1 MNKRTWSFILVV
13 LMIASIMLGACA
25 QATPVPTTEAAPTQ
39 APQPTQA
46 PPTQAPPTEAPTAMP
61 PTEAPPTEAPSPTA
75 ATLGTADNP
84 IIVAFEPSA
93 TSQEITAGGQE
104 LLDLLSKETG
114 LTFKGVIPT
123 SYAALT
129 EAMGS
134 GNAQI
139 GWMAT
144 FAYILAHQKGF
155 ADVAL
160 ITNRFGSDHYG
171 AQFIARADAGFTPA
185 ADTPATDA
193 EIDTLLQFKGKRPC
207 YTDPQS
213 TSGYVIPLIF
223 LKKAGLNTDTDL
235 QPPVFAQG
243 HTQVVRAVYAG
254 GICDFGATYVDARS
268 GVTSDLPDVMD
279 KVVVIY
285 QTKALIPNDNM
296 SYAPDMPQ
304 DLRDKVTAAMLKIAD
319 TEDGKKALQDL
330 YQIGGLVQTDDTVY
344 DEFRSYLQA
353 SGVDLSQYVQ

>member
-1 MNKRTWSFILVV
+1 MKNRLTTLLVFIVIASFIL
-13 LMIASIMLGACA
+13 SACA
-25 QATPVPTTEAAPTQ
+25 TATTQ
-39 APQPTQA
+39 APAATNPPVATTPPTAVPTQK
-46 PPTQAPPTEAPTAMP
+46 
-61 PTEAPPTEAPSPTA
+61 A
-75 ATLGTADNP
+75 ALGTADNP
-84 IIVAFEPSA
+84 IVVAFEPSA

-104 LLDLLSKETG
+104 LLDLLSTETG

-144 FAYILAHQKGF
+144 FAYILAHQQGY

-171 AQFIARADAGFTPA
+171 AQFIARADAGFTA
-185 ADTPATDA
+185 AANTPATDA
-193 EIDTLLQFKGKRPC
+193 DISTLLQFKGKRPC
-207 YTDPQS
+207 FADPQS

-223 LKKAGLNTDTDL
+223 LKKAGLTDADIPT
-235 QPPVFAQG
+235 PVFTQG
-243 HTQVVRAVYAG
+243 HTQTVRAVYAG
-254 GICDFGATYVDARS
+254 GICDYGATFVDARS
-268 GVTSDLPDVMD
+268 SSTLTQDLPDVMD

-285 QTKALIPNDNM
+285 QTAALIPNDNM

-304 DLRDKVTAAMLKIAD
+304 DLRTQITAAMMKLYEEKTRVIAM
-319 TEDGKKALQDL
+319 TPMFSA
-330 YQIGGLVQTDDTVY
+330 
-344 DEFRSYLQA
+344 
-353 SGVDLSQYVQ
+353 

>member
-1 MNKRTWSFILVV
+1 MKKSLYLSLAVMTVIV
-13 LMIASIMLGACA
+13 LAVSACA
-25 QATPVPTTEAAPTQ
+25 PATTPAPTEPP
-39 APQPTQA
+39 APTQA
-46 PPTQAPPTEAPTAMP
+46 PPTVAPTEAPTEAPTAAMP
-61 PTEAPPTEAPSPTA
+61 EM
-75 ATLGTADNP
+75 GTADHP

-104 LLDLLSKETG
+104 LLDQLSKETG

-144 FAYILAHQKGF
+144 FAYIIAHQKGY

-171 AQFIARADAGFTPA
+171 SQFIANVDSGFTPA
-185 ADTPATDA
+185 ADTPATEA
-193 EIDTLLQFKGKRPC
+193 ELDTLLQFKGKTPC
-207 YTDPQS
+207 FADEQS
-213 TSGYVIPLIF
+213 TSGHVIPLIF
-223 LKKAGLNTDTDL
+223 LKKAGLTDADI
-235 QPPVFAQG
+235 PDPVYAGG
-243 HTQVVRAVYAG
+243 HTQVVQAIYDG
-254 GICDFGATYVDARS
+254 GTCDYGATFVDARS
-268 GVTSDLPDVMD
+268 NIAKDHADVND

-285 QTKALIPNDNM
+285 QTEALIPNDNM

-304 DLRDKVTAAMLKIAD
+304 DLRDQITAAMLKIAD
-319 TEDGKKALQDL
+319 TEDGKTALNDL
-330 YQIGGLVQTDDTVY
+330 YQIGGLVKVDDTAY
-344 DEFRSYLQA
+344 DQFRSYLEA
-353 SGVDLSQYVQ
+353 SGIDLSQYVK

>member
-1 MNKRTWSFILVV
+1 MKNRITTMLVFIVIASFIL
-13 LMIASIMLGACA
+13 SACA
-25 QATPVPTTEAAPTQ
+25 TATTVAPAATNPPVATTAPTTAPTPK
-39 APQPTQA
+39 AD
-46 PPTQAPPTEAPTAMP
+46 
-61 PTEAPPTEAPSPTA
+61 
-75 ATLGTADNP
+75 LGTADNP

-104 LLDLLSKETG
+104 LLDLLSTETG

-144 FAYILAHQKGF
+144 FAYILAHQKGY
-155 ADVAL
+155 AEVAL

-185 ADTPATDA
+185 ADVPATDA
-193 EIDTLLQFKGKRPC
+193 EITTLEQFKGMRPC
-207 YTDPQS
+207 FADPQS

-223 LKKAGLNTDTDL
+223 LKKAGLTDADIKT
-235 QPPVFAQG
+235 PVFTQG
-243 HTQVVRAVYAG
+243 HTQTVRAVYAG
-254 GICDFGATYVDARS
+254 GICDYGATFVDAR
-268 GVTSDLPDVMD
+268 TSSALAQDLPDVMD
-279 KVVVIY
+279 KVIIVY
-285 QTKALIPNDNM
+285 QTAALIPNDNM

-304 DLRDKVTAAMLKIAD
+304 NLRDQVTAAMLKIAD
-319 TEDGKKALQDL
+319 TEAGKTALNDL
-330 YQIGGLVQTDDTVY
+330 YQIGGLVQVDDTAY
-344 DEFRSYLQA
+344 DQFRSYLEA
-353 SGVDLSQYVQ
+353 SGIDLSQYVK

>member
-1 MNKRTWSFILVV
+1 VKNRLSTVLVFIIIASFIL
-13 LMIASIMLGACA
+13 SACA
-25 QATPVPTTEAAPTQ
+25 TATTQPPVATNPPVPTN
-39 APQPTQA
+39 
-46 PPTQAPPTEAPTAMP
+46 PPAPTATP
-61 PTEAPPTEAPSPTA
+61 KA
-75 ATLGTADNP
+75 ALGTADNP

-104 LLDLLSKETG
+104 LLDLLSQETG

-144 FAYILAHQKGF
+144 FAYILAHQQGY

-171 AQFIARADAGFTPA
+171 SQFIARADAGFTPA
-185 ADTPATDA
+185 ANTPATDA
-193 EIDTLLQFKGKRPC
+193 DISTLEQFKGKRPC
-207 YTDPQS
+207 FADPQS

-223 LKKAGLNTDTDL
+223 LKKAGLTDADIKT
-235 QPPVFAQG
+235 PVFTQG
-243 HTQVVRAVYAG
+243 HTQTVRAVYAG
-254 GICDFGATYVDARS
+254 GICDYGATFVDARTS
-268 GVTSDLPDVMD
+268 VTTDLPDVMD
-279 KVVVIY
+279 KVVVVF
-285 QTKALIPNDNM
+285 QTEAIIPNDNM

-304 DLRDKVTAAMLKIAD
+304 NLRDQITAAMLKIAG
-319 TEDGKKALQDL
+319 TEAGKKALNDL

-344 DEFRSYLQA
+344 DQFRSYLQA
-353 SGVDLSQYVQ
+353 SGIDLSQYVK

>member
-1 MNKRTWSFILVV
+1 VKNRLITVFAVIVIASFILT
-13 LMIASIMLGACA
+13 ACA
-25 QATPVPTTEAAPTQ
+25 SPTTQ
-39 APQPTQA
+39 APAATNPPAATTPPTAVPTQK
-46 PPTQAPPTEAPTAMP
+46 
-61 PTEAPPTEAPSPTA
+61 A
-75 ATLGTADNP
+75 ALGTADNP

-104 LLDLLSKETG
+104 LLDLLSQQTG

-144 FAYILAHQKGF
+144 FAYILAHQQGY

-185 ADTPATDA
+185 ANAPATDA
-193 EIDTLLQFKGKRPC
+193 DISTLAQFKGKRPC
-207 YTDPQS
+207 FADPQS

-223 LKKAGLNTDTDL
+223 LKKAGLTDKDT
-235 QPPVFAQG
+235 PTPVFTQG
-243 HTQVVRAVYAG
+243 HTQTVRAVYAG
-254 GICDFGATYVDARS
+254 GICDYGATFVDARS
-268 GVTSDLPDVMD
+268 SVSKDLPDVMD
-279 KVVVIY
+279 KVVVIF
-285 QTKALIPNDNM
+285 QTPALIPNDNM

-304 DLRDKVTAAMLKIAD
+304 DLRTKVTAAMMTIVGTDA
-319 TEDGKKALQDL
+319 GKKALNDL

-344 DEFRSYLQA
+344 DQFRSYLQA
-353 SGVDLSQYVQ
+353 SGIDLSQYVK

>member
-1 MNKRTWSFILVV
+1 MKNRLSTLIVIIVITSFIL
-13 LMIASIMLGACA
+13 SACA
-25 QATPVPTTEAAPTQ
+25 TATQATTTPTNPPAATSKPTDVKPTAAPT
-39 APQPTQA
+39 AV
-46 PPTQAPPTEAPTAMP
+46 PTEVPTEVPTAVP
-61 PTEAPPTEAPSPTA
+61 EPTK
-75 ATLGTADNP
+75 ATLGTPDNP

-93 TSQEITAGGQE
+93 TSQEITAAYSD
-104 LLDLLSKETG
+104 LLDLLSAETG

-144 FAYILAHQKGF
+144 FAYIIAHQKGY
-155 ADVAL
+155 AEVAL

-185 ADTPATDA
+185 AHVPATD
-193 EIDTLLQFKGKRPC
+193 EDLPTLMQFAGKRPC
-207 YTDPQS
+207 FTDPQS

-223 LKKAGLNTDTDL
+223 LKNAGLTDADIKA
-235 QPPVFAQG
+235 PVFAQG

-254 GICDFGATYVDARS
+254 GICDYGATFVDAR
-268 GVTSDLPDVMD
+268 TSSSLAQDLPDVMD
-279 KVVVIY
+279 KVVIIF
-285 QTKALIPNDNM
+285 QTEAIIPNDNM

-304 DLRDKVTAAMLKIAD
+304 ELRDQITAAMLKIAE
-319 TEDGKKALQDL
+319 TEEGKKALNDL
-330 YQIGGLVQTDDTVY
+330 YQIGGLVPVDDTAY
-344 DEFRSYLQA
+344 DEFRSYLEA
-353 SGVDLSQYVQ
+353 SGIDLSQYVK

>member
-1 MNKRTWSFILVV
+1 MKNRLSALLVIIVITSFIL
-13 LMIASIMLGACA
+13 SACA
-25 QATPVPTTEAAPTQ
+25 TATTAAPTN
-39 APQPTQA
+39 APASTAVPTK
-46 PPTQAPPTEAPTAMP
+46 APTAVP
-61 PTEAPPTEAPSPTA
+61 TQVPTAIPTEVPTA
-75 ATLGTADNP
+75 EPTSTSVPLGTADNP

-104 LLDLLSKETG
+104 LLDLLSTETG

-144 FAYILAHQKGF
+144 FAYILASQKGF
-155 ADVAL
+155 AEVSL

-171 AQFIARADAGFTPA
+171 AQFIARADAGYTPA
-185 ADTPATDA
+185 ANSPATEADIA
-193 EIDTLLQFKGKRPC
+193 TLAQFKGLRPC
-207 YTDPQS
+207 FADPQS

-223 LKKAGLNTDTDL
+223 LKKAGLIDADIKA
-235 QPPVFAQG
+235 PVFTQG
-243 HTQVVRAVYAG
+243 HTQTVRAVYAG
-254 GICDFGATYVDARS
+254 GICDYGATFVDARS
-268 GVTSDLPDVMD
+268 SVSKDLPDVLD
-279 KVVVIY
+279 KVVVVY
-285 QTKALIPNDNM
+285 QTPALIPNDNM

-319 TEDGKKALQDL
+319 TEAGKKALNDL
-330 YQIGGLVQTDDTVY
+330 YQIGGLVKVDDTTY
-344 DEFRSYLQA
+344 DEFRSYLEA
-353 SGVDLSQYVQ
+353 SGIDLSQYVK